1 MNQTELIL
9 LGGLFLISTWLL
21 YLNFLILRVTKEIHE
36 LTLMVKE
43 STIEILVLTELM
55 VDHLDDIVHNTSL
68 PPDFYE
74 T

>member
-9 LGGLFLISTWLL
+9 LSGLFLISTWLL

-55 VDHLDDIVHNTSL
+55 VDHLDDIVQNTSL

>member
-9 LGGLFLISTWLL
+9 LGGLFGMSIWLL
-21 YLNFLILRVTKEIHE
+21 YLNFLILKVTREIHE
-36 LTLMVKE
+36 LTLAVKQ
-43 STIEILVLTELM
+43 STVEILILTELM